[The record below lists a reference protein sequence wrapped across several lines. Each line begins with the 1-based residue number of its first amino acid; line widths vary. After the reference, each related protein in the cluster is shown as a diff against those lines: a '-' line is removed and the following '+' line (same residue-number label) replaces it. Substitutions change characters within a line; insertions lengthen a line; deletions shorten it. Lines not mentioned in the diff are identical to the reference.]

1 MKFKEFLIKEG
12 VMDPGIF
19 KAVFLAG
26 GPGAG
31 KSFVS
36 KSAFAGTGLKFSN
49 SDNIFTKYLSD
60 AGLSLKMPENE
71 KDMRDAL
78 RIRAKAKT
86 ATRADIWVK
95 GRLGLVIDGTA
106 RDYLLISKQQ
116 RLLKFLGYDTH
127 MIFINTTLEV
137 ALERNIERG
146 RKGDRTVPE
155 YATKHSWNVVQSN
168 MGKFQSLF
176 GSSNFHIIDN
186 NKSEKELVTLTSRK
200 AAGMARSMMSRPH
213 NYIAKQWINKELE
226 LRKR

>member
-86 ATRADIWVK
+86 ATRADMWVK

-137 ALERNIERG
+137 ALERNRERG

-186 NKSEKELVTLTSRK
+186 NKSEKELVTLTLRK
-200 AAGMARSMMSRPH
+200 AAGMARSMMRRPH
-213 NYIAKQWINKELE
+213 NFIAKQWINKELE